1 MGAKDKG
8 CLGNLSCAELPD
20 SLDVSWAQVKYF
32 DFQLST
38 SMATFPHLVLL
49 HAVFSLTTWDG
60 SNGAELQER
69 FLNISFVPPSPNLLA
84 AVGACQGGRCPGV
97 SGGAISSP
105 AFPLN
110 YPDKTSV
117 EYQLE
122 TYRDSRIRLQ
132 FEVFDL
138 EEAENCRRADFLRVF
153 RVSPSSDLGAYCGKE
168 LPGPFTSEGNTMV
181 LRFESDIL
189 ENRQGFLATWTEVP
203 PTNLIEGQ
211 TQGEFKT
218 PNYPNKYPRRTKIVQ
233 TFSFPDGAK
242 VEFKV
247 VDFQTERCCD
257 RFCINSPNGRTS
269 TPQSQC
275 FSGRVSSIPTFEKD
289 SKSRYFTL
297 SFHSDGSVQ
306 QRGFNIQWKL
316 V

>member
-1 MGAKDKG
+1 
-8 CLGNLSCAELPD
+8 
-20 SLDVSWAQVKYF
+20 
-32 DFQLST
+32 
-38 SMATFPHLVLL
+38 MAT
-49 HAVFSLTTWDG
+49 A
-60 SNGAELQER
+60 QIR
-69 FLNISFVPPSPNLLA
+69 SF
-84 AVGACQGGRCPGV
+84 RCPGV

-168 LPGPFTSEGNTMV
+168 LPGPFTSEGNTMF
-181 LRFESDIL
+181 LRFKSDIL

-203 PTNLIEGQ
+203 PTNLIEGR

-269 TPQSQC
+269 TPQSQVNIMVERNPETFIVFFC
-275 FSGRVSSIPTFEKD
+275 FLKIFFFRWGA
-289 SKSRYFTL
+289 
-297 SFHSDGSVQ
+297 
-306 QRGFNIQWKL
+306 
-316 V
+316 